1 MEESISGFKIRG
13 DWGDVVEHGERISR
27 ALRDAG
33 VGSEDPDR
41 PVPDG
46 NVDTVGDSSSST
58 EGEIEGGNGNDDGGG
73 GDGDGDDDGDDDRPD
88 RDDRFADAFNEWEE
102 WRPKAHE
109 TLEAD
114 VSEKTADQASVEEG
128 KGEQAGKDP
137 DEDIKTAGEKLSES
151 YEQLE
156 DDDAEAA
163 VDNWKES
170 IDYVARAADS
180 ASRKA
185 LRRVEDTV
193 YQNVMTQLA
202 PYYFDNDLISA
213 NIQQSARGDDDAER
227 FVFEVNVNDD
237 DLKDEVSDR
246 LAELEDEIDR
256 WHVQVEKD
264 TDAAEAIEG
273 AEPPP
278 EAENGSKST
287 TN

>member
-1 MEESISGFKIRG
+1 MEESISGFKVRG
-13 DWGDVVEHGERISR
+13 DWGTVVEHGERITQ

-33 VGSEDPDR
+33 AADR
-41 PVPDG
+41 
-46 NVDTVGDSSSST
+46 
-58 EGEIEGGNGNDDGGG
+58 
-73 GDGDGDDDGDDDRPD
+73 DGDLGS
-88 RDDRFADAFNEWEE
+88 RFAQAFEEWDE

-114 VSEKTADQASVEEG
+114 VNEKTADQASVEEG
-128 KGEQAGKDP
+128 KGEQAGKEP
-137 DEDIKTAGEKLSES
+137 DEDIKTAGEKLSAS

-156 DDDAEAA
+156 DDDAGAA

-180 ASRKA
+180 AGRKA

-193 YQNVMTQLA
+193 YKNVMTQLA
-202 PYYFDNDLISA
+202 PYYFDNELVSA
-213 NIQQSARGDDDAER
+213 NVQQSARGADNGEQ

-237 DLKDEVSDR
+237 GLKATVSDR
-246 LAELEDEIDR
+246 LAEFDDEIDR
-256 WHVQVEKD
+256 WHVEVEKD

-278 EAENGSKST
+278 EPEPENASQST

>member
-1 MEESISGFKIRG
+1 MEESISGFKVRG
-13 DWGDVVEHGERISR
+13 DWATVVEHGERVTR

-33 VGSEDPDR
+33 VHDPDH
-41 PVPDG
+41 DYG
-46 NVDTVGDSSSST
+46 A
-58 EGEIEGGNGNDDGGG
+58 
-73 GDGDGDDDGDDDRPD
+73 
-88 RDDRFADAFNEWEE
+88 RFARAFEEWEE

-109 TLEAD
+109 TLERD

-128 KGEQAGKDP
+128 KGEKAGKDP

-156 DDDAEAA
+156 EDDAEAA

-202 PYYFDNDLISA
+202 PYYFDNELISA
-213 NIQQSARGDDDAER
+213 NIQQSARGADNGES
-227 FVFEVNVNDD
+227 FVFEINVNDD
-237 DLKDEVSDR
+237 ELKDDVSDS
-246 LAELEDEIDR
+246 LADYEDEVDR
-256 WHVQVEKD
+256 WHVVTEKD
-264 TDAAEAIEG
+264 TEAAEAIEG

-278 EAENGSKST
+278 EPDDNSKST